1 MVLSVFWGVFSIP
14 KLTRN
19 RMLVSSVSEQ
29 SLSKVARKHWKPS
42 FLVGFKWLVVALVRD
57 VISRSSIVRFFL

>member
-1 MVLSVFWGVFSIP
+1 
-14 KLTRN
+14 
-19 RMLVSSVSEQ
+19 MLVSSVSEQ

-57 VISRSSIVRFFL
+57 VISRSSIVRVFL